1 MGITKPT
8 YYRHIHSQAS
18 EPSNRTIHNQPGI
31 KEPRGRPRKIT
42 ATEINMMERIVEE
55 ADVQERAMTW
65 ACLGYEAGIEDV
77 YPRTI

>member
-8 YYRHIHSQAS
+8 YYRYIYSQAS
-18 EPSNRTIHNQPGI
+18 EPSDRTIYNQPGI

-55 ADVQERAMTW
+55 ADV
-65 ACLGYEAGIEDV
+65 
-77 YPRTI
+77 